1 MKKVGLVL
9 MTFLFI
15 GGSLLAQGKPTEKK
29 MSKEDREAK
38 MIGYLT
44 EKLFLT
50 SDEAKEFWPV
60 FKSMK
65 EEVKENHKDFKTDKP
80 EKDVKIDEMTDEE
93 VIELLEK
100 GFAMKQKDLDIKK
113 SYNQKFINIIGP
125 KRTAKLYHLEKEFNK
140 SQNEGKGPQGPPS
153 GQH

>member
-1 MKKVGLVL
+1 MKKLGLVL
-9 MTFLFI
+9 MTFLLI
-15 GGSLLAQGKPTEKK
+15 GGSLVAQGKPNDKK
-29 MSKEDREAK
+29 MTKEEKEAK

-44 EKLFLT
+44 EKLSLT
-50 SDEAKEFWPV
+50 SEEAEEFWPV

-65 EEVKENHKDFKTDKP
+65 EELKANHKDFKEDKP

-100 GFAMKQKDLDIKK
+100 GFSMRQKDLDIKK

-125 KRTAKLYHLEKEFNK
+125 KRTAKLYHLEKEFKK
-140 SQNEGKGPQGPPS
+140 SQNEGKGPQGPPP